1 MQPEPV
7 RVAGSYGIR
16 LPEEHIMSR
25 LQTMARFAE
34 PTEPAPIDLTG
45 YRAWVYLSDISV
57 RGVVNI
63 AEARVKIDSV
73 DAIGTYE
80 VEKVQIDDWPTWR
93 TLDPS
98 DPFQRFIY
106 DAVVAEVTPE
116 RAIEALLEAE

>member
-1 MQPEPV
+1 
-7 RVAGSYGIR
+7 
-16 LPEEHIMSR
+16 MSR

-34 PTEPAPIDLTG
+34 PTEPAPIDLTSR
-45 YRAWVYLSDISV
+45 RAWVYLSNVLV
-57 RGVVNI
+57 RGVINLS
-63 AEARVKIDSV
+63 EARVKIDAI
-73 DAIGTYE
+73 DAIGNFE
-80 VEKVQIDDWPTWR
+80 VETVHIDDWPTWK